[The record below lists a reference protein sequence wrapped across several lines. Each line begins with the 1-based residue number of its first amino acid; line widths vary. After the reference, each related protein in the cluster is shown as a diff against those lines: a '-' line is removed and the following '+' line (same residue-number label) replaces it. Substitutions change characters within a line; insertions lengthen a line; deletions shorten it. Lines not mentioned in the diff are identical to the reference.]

1 MELDGIRGDIMLPI
15 NDYQKLLYLALKK
28 TGYKVFDEVPIDET
42 LPLITISDYVLSE
55 GDMKSDGYII
65 QQQIDLYSQYEG
77 KKQVN
82 EMVASVLKEVKEIEN
97 TMVNEDGYYIGWVRL
112 LDSEILRMED
122 GIYVANLKF
131 EIHLE
136 EVI

>member
-1 MELDGIRGDIMLPI
+1 MLPI

-42 LPLITISDYVLSE
+42 LPLIMISDYVLSE
-55 GDMKSDGYII
+55 GDMKSNGYKI

-82 EMVASVLKEVKEIEN
+82 EMVASVLKEVKNICDTGIN
-97 TMVNEDGYYIGWVRL
+97 DSYFVGFVIL
-112 LDSEILRMED
+112 LESEVSRMED
-122 GIYVANLKF
+122 GLYVANLKF

-136 EVI
+136 EVM

>member
-1 MELDGIRGDIMLPI
+1 MLPI

-28 TGYKVFDEVPIDET
+28 TEYKVFDEVPIDET

-55 GDMKSDGYII
+55 GDMKSDGYKI

-82 EMVASVLKEVKEIEN
+82 EMVASVLKEVKNICDIKI
-97 TMVNEDGYYIGWVRL
+97 NESYFVGFVIL
-112 LDSEILRMED
+112 LESEISRMED
-122 GIYVANLKF
+122 GLYVANLKF

-136 EVI
+136 EVM

>member
-1 MELDGIRGDIMLPI
+1 MLPI

-42 LPLITISDYVLSE
+42 LPLIMISDYVLSE

-65 QQQIDLYSQYEG
+65 QQQIDLYPQYEG

-82 EMVASVLKEVKEIEN
+82 EMVASVLKEVKNICDTGIN
-97 TMVNEDGYYIGWVRL
+97 DSYFVGFVTL
-112 LDSEILRMED
+112 LESEISRMED
-122 GIYVANLKF
+122 GLYVANLKF

>member
-1 MELDGIRGDIMLPI
+1 MLPI
-15 NDYQKLLYLALKK
+15 NDYQKLLYSALKK

-55 GDMKSDGYII
+55 GDMKSNGYKI

-82 EMVASVLKEVKEIEN
+82 EMVASVLKEVKNICD
-97 TMVNEDGYYIGWVRL
+97 TGINESYFVGFVTL
-112 LDSEILRMED
+112 LESEISRMED
-122 GIYVANLKF
+122 GLYVANLKF

-136 EVI
+136 EVM

>member
-1 MELDGIRGDIMLPI
+1 MLPI

-82 EMVASVLKEVKEIEN
+82 EMVASVLKEVKNICD
-97 TMVNEDGYYIGWVRL
+97 TGINESYFVGFVIL
-112 LDSEILRMED
+112 LESEISRMED
-122 GIYVANLKF
+122 GLYVANLKF

-136 EVI
+136 EVM

>member
-1 MELDGIRGDIMLPI
+1 MLPI

-55 GDMKSDGYII
+55 GDMKSDGYKI

-82 EMVASVLKEVKEIEN
+82 EMVASVLKEVKNICD
-97 TMVNEDGYYIGWVRL
+97 TGINESYFVGFVTL
-112 LDSEILRMED
+112 LESEISRMED
-122 GIYVANLKF
+122 GLYVANLKF

>member
-1 MELDGIRGDIMLPI
+1 MLPI

-82 EMVASVLKEVKEIEN
+82 EMVASVLKEVKNICDIKIN
-97 TMVNEDGYYIGWVRL
+97 DSYFIGFVTL
-112 LDSEILRMED
+112 LESEISRMED
-122 GIYVANLKF
+122 GLYVANLKF

-136 EVI
+136 EVM

>member
-1 MELDGIRGDIMLPI
+1 MLPI

-42 LPLITISDYVLSE
+42 LPLITISDYILAE
-55 GDMKSDGYII
+55 GDIKSDGYKI

-82 EMVASVLKEVKEIEN
+82 EMVASVLKEVKNICD
-97 TMVNEDGYYIGWVRL
+97 TGINESYFIGYITL
-112 LDSEILRMED
+112 LESQVLRMED
-122 GIYVANLKF
+122 GLYVANLKF

>member
-1 MELDGIRGDIMLPI
+1 MLPI

-55 GDMKSDGYII
+55 GDMKSNGYKI

-82 EMVASVLKEVKEIEN
+82 EMVASVLKEVKNICDTKIN
-97 TMVNEDGYYIGWVRL
+97 DSYFVGFVTL
-112 LDSEILRMED
+112 LESEISRMED
-122 GIYVANLKF
+122 GLYVANLKF

-136 EVI
+136 EVM

>member
-1 MELDGIRGDIMLPI
+1 MLPI

-55 GDMKSDGYII
+55 GDMKSDGYKI

-82 EMVASVLKEVKEIEN
+82 EMVASVLKEVKNICD
-97 TMVNEDGYYIGWVRL
+97 TGINESYFVGFVTL
-112 LDSEILRMED
+112 LESEISRMED
-122 GIYVANLKF
+122 GLYVANLKF

-136 EVI
+136 EVM

>member
-1 MELDGIRGDIMLPI
+1 MLPI

-82 EMVASVLKEVKEIEN
+82 EMVASVLKEVKNICDTGIN
-97 TMVNEDGYYIGWVRL
+97 DSYFVGFVIL
-112 LDSEILRMED
+112 LESEVSRMED
-122 GIYVANLKF
+122 GLYVANLKF

-136 EVI
+136 EVM

>member
-1 MELDGIRGDIMLPI
+1 MLPI

-42 LPLITISDYVLSE
+42 LPLIMISDYVLSE

-82 EMVASVLKEVKEIEN
+82 EMVASVLKEVKNICDTGIN
-97 TMVNEDGYYIGWVRL
+97 DSYFVGFVIL
-112 LDSEILRMED
+112 LESEISRMED
-122 GIYVANLKF
+122 GLYVANLKF

>member
-1 MELDGIRGDIMLPI
+1 MLPI

>member
-1 MELDGIRGDIMLPI
+1 MLPI

-82 EMVASVLKEVKEIEN
+82 EIVASVLKEVKNICD
-97 TMVNEDGYYIGWVRL
+97 TGINESYFVGFVTL
-112 LDSEILRMED
+112 LESEVSRMED
-122 GIYVANLKF
+122 GLYVANLKF

-136 EVI
+136 EVM

>member
-1 MELDGIRGDIMLPI
+1 MLPI

-55 GDMKSDGYII
+55 GDIKSDGYII

-82 EMVASVLKEVKEIEN
+82 EMVASVLKEVKNICDTEI
-97 TMVNEDGYYIGWVRL
+97 NESYFVGFVIL
-112 LDSEILRMED
+112 LESEISRMED
-122 GIYVANLKF
+122 GLYVANLKF

>member
-1 MELDGIRGDIMLPI
+1 MLPI

-55 GDMKSDGYII
+55 GDMKSNGYII

-82 EMVASVLKEVKEIEN
+82 EMVASVLKEVKNICD
-97 TMVNEDGYYIGWVRL
+97 TGINESYFVGFVIL
-112 LDSEILRMED
+112 LESEVSRMED
-122 GIYVANLKF
+122 GLYVANLKF

-136 EVI
+136 EVM

>member
-1 MELDGIRGDIMLPI
+1 MLPI

-42 LPLITISDYVLSE
+42 LPLIMISDYVLSE

-82 EMVASVLKEVKEIEN
+82 EMVASVLKEVKNICD
-97 TMVNEDGYYIGWVRL
+97 TGINESYFVGFVTL
-112 LDSEILRMED
+112 LESEVSRMED
-122 GIYVANLKF
+122 GLYVANLKF

>member
-1 MELDGIRGDIMLPI
+1 MLPI

-28 TGYKVFDEVPIDET
+28 TGYKIFDEVPIDET

-55 GDMKSDGYII
+55 GDMKSDGYKI

-82 EMVASVLKEVKEIEN
+82 EMVASVLKEVKDICD
-97 TMVNEDGYYIGWVRL
+97 TGINESYFVGFITL
-112 LDSEILRMED
+112 LESEISRMED
-122 GIYVANLKF
+122 GLYVANLKF

>member
-1 MELDGIRGDIMLPI
+1 MLPI

-42 LPLITISDYVLSE
+42 LPLITISDYILAE
-55 GDMKSDGYII
+55 GDIKSDGYKI

-82 EMVASVLKEVKEIEN
+82 EMVASVLKEVKNICD
-97 TMVNEDGYYIGWVRL
+97 TGINESYFIGYVTL
-112 LDSEILRMED
+112 LESQVLRMEE
-122 GIYVANLKF
+122 GLYVANLKF

>member
-1 MELDGIRGDIMLPI
+1 MLPI

-55 GDMKSDGYII
+55 GDIKSDGYII

-82 EMVASVLKEVKEIEN
+82 EMVASVLKEGKNICDTEIN
-97 TMVNEDGYYIGWVRL
+97 DSYFIGFVTL
-112 LDSEILRMED
+112 LESEVSRMED
-122 GIYVANLKF
+122 GLYVANLKF

>member
-1 MELDGIRGDIMLPI
+1 MLPI
-15 NDYQKLLYLALKK
+15 NDYQKLLYLALNK

-55 GDMKSDGYII
+55 GDMKSNGYKI

-97 TMVNEDGYYIGWVRL
+97 TMVNEDGYFIGWVRL

>member
-1 MELDGIRGDIMLPI
+1 MLPI

-55 GDMKSDGYII
+55 GDMKSNGYKI

-82 EMVASVLKEVKEIEN
+82 EMVASVLKEVKDICDTGIN
-97 TMVNEDGYYIGWVRL
+97 DSYFVGFVTL
-112 LDSEILRMED
+112 LESEVSRMED
-122 GIYVANLKF
+122 GLYVANLKF

>member
-1 MELDGIRGDIMLPI
+1 MLPI

-82 EMVASVLKEVKEIEN
+82 EMVASVLKEVKNICD
-97 TMVNEDGYYIGWVRL
+97 TGINESYFIGFVTL
-112 LDSEILRMED
+112 LESEISRMED

>member
-1 MELDGIRGDIMLPI
+1 MLPI

-28 TGYKVFDEVPIDET
+28 TGYKVFDEVQADET
-42 LPLITISDYVLSE
+42 LPLITISDYILAE
-55 GDMKSDGYII
+55 GDIKTDGYKI

-82 EMVASVLKEVKEIEN
+82 EMVASVLKEVKDICD
-97 TMVNEDGYYIGWVRL
+97 TGINESYFIGFVTL
-112 LDSEILRMED
+112 LESQVLRMED
-122 GIYVANLKF
+122 GLYVANLKF

-136 EVI
+136 EVM

>member
-1 MELDGIRGDIMLPI
+1 MLPI

-82 EMVASVLKEVKEIEN
+82 EMVASVVKEVKNICDTGIN
-97 TMVNEDGYYIGWVRL
+97 DSYFVGFVIL
-112 LDSEILRMED
+112 LESEVSRMED
-122 GIYVANLKF
+122 GLYVANLKF

-136 EVI
+136 EVM

>member
-1 MELDGIRGDIMLPI
+1 MLPI

-55 GDMKSDGYII
+55 GDMKSNGYKI

-82 EMVASVLKEVKEIEN
+82 EMVASVLKEVKNICDTGIN
-97 TMVNEDGYYIGWVRL
+97 DSYFVGFVIL
-112 LDSEILRMED
+112 LESEISRMED
-122 GIYVANLKF
+122 GLYVANLKF
-131 EIHLE
+131 QIHLE

>member
-1 MELDGIRGDIMLPI
+1 MLPI

-42 LPLITISDYVLSE
+42 LPLITISDYILAE
-55 GDMKSDGYII
+55 GDIKSDGYKI

-82 EMVASVLKEVKEIEN
+82 EMVASVLKEVKEICD
-97 TMVNEDGYYIGWVRL
+97 TGINESYFIGYVTL
-112 LDSEILRMED
+112 LESQVLRMED
-122 GIYVANLKF
+122 GLYVANLKF

>member
-1 MELDGIRGDIMLPI
+1 MLPI

-28 TGYKVFDEVPIDET
+28 TGYKIFDEVPIDET
-42 LPLITISDYVLSE
+42 LPLITISDYILAE
-55 GDMKSDGYII
+55 GDIKSDGYKI

-82 EMVASVLKEVKEIEN
+82 EMVASVLKEVKNICD
-97 TMVNEDGYYIGWVRL
+97 TGINESYFVGFVSL
-112 LDSEILRMED
+112 LESEISRMED
-122 GIYVANLKF
+122 GLYVANLKF

>member
-1 MELDGIRGDIMLPI
+1 MLPI

-82 EMVASVLKEVKEIEN
+82 EMVASVLKEVKGICDTKIN
-97 TMVNEDGYYIGWVRL
+97 DGYFIGYVTL
-112 LDSEILRMED
+112 LESQVLRMED
-122 GIYVANLKF
+122 GLYVANLKF

-136 EVI
+136 EVM

>member
-1 MELDGIRGDIMLPI
+1 MLPI

-55 GDMKSDGYII
+55 GDMKSNGYKI

-82 EMVASVLKEVKEIEN
+82 EMVASVLKEVKDICD
-97 TMVNEDGYYIGWVRL
+97 TGINESYFVGFVTL
-112 LDSEILRMED
+112 LESEISRMED
-122 GIYVANLKF
+122 GLYVANLKF

-136 EVI
+136 EVM

>member
-1 MELDGIRGDIMLPI
+1 MLPI

-55 GDMKSDGYII
+55 GDMKSNGYKI

-82 EMVASVLKEVKEIEN
+82 EMVASVLKEVKNICDTGIN
-97 TMVNEDGYYIGWVRL
+97 NSYFIGFVTL
-112 LDSEILRMED
+112 LESEVSRMED
-122 GIYVANLKF
+122 GLYVANLKF

>member
-1 MELDGIRGDIMLPI
+1 
-15 NDYQKLLYLALKK
+15 
-28 TGYKVFDEVPIDET
+28 
-42 LPLITISDYVLSE
+42 
-55 GDMKSDGYII
+55 
-65 QQQIDLYSQYEG
+65 
-77 KKQVN
+77 
-82 EMVASVLKEVKEIEN
+82 MVASVLKEVKEIEN

>member
-1 MELDGIRGDIMLPI
+1 MLPI

-55 GDMKSDGYII
+55 GDMKSNGYKI

-82 EMVASVLKEVKEIEN
+82 EMVASVLKEVKDICN
-97 TMVNEDGYYIGWVRL
+97 TGINESCFIGFVIL
-112 LDSEILRMED
+112 LESEVSRMED
-122 GIYVANLKF
+122 GLYVANLKF

-136 EVI
+136 EVM

>member
-1 MELDGIRGDIMLPI
+1 MLPI

-55 GDMKSDGYII
+55 GDMKSNGYKI

-82 EMVASVLKEVKEIEN
+82 EMVASVLKEVKNICD
-97 TMVNEDGYYIGWVRL
+97 TGINESYFIGFVTL
-112 LDSEILRMED
+112 LESEISRMED
-122 GIYVANLKF
+122 GLYVANLKF

-136 EVI
+136 EVM

>member
-1 MELDGIRGDIMLPI
+1 MLPI

-55 GDMKSDGYII
+55 GDMKSNGYKI

-82 EMVASVLKEVKEIEN
+82 EMVASVLKEVKNICDTGIN
-97 TMVNEDGYYIGWVRL
+97 DSYFVGFVIL
-112 LDSEILRMED
+112 LESEISRMED
-122 GIYVANLKF
+122 GLYVANLKF

>member
-1 MELDGIRGDIMLPI
+1 MLPI

-82 EMVASVLKEVKEIEN
+82 EMVASVVKEVKNICD
-97 TMVNEDGYYIGWVRL
+97 TGINESYFIGYVTL
-112 LDSEILRMED
+112 LESQVLRMED
-122 GIYVANLKF
+122 GLYVANLKF

-136 EVI
+136 EVM

>member
-1 MELDGIRGDIMLPI
+1 MLPI
-15 NDYQKLLYLALKK
+15 NDYQKLLYSALKK

-82 EMVASVLKEVKEIEN
+82 EMVASVLKEVKNICD
-97 TMVNEDGYYIGWVRL
+97 TGINESYFIGFVTL
-112 LDSEILRMED
+112 LESEVSRMED
-122 GIYVANLKF
+122 GLYVANLKF

>member
-1 MELDGIRGDIMLPI
+1 MLPI

-42 LPLITISDYVLSE
+42 LPLIMISDYVLSE

-136 EVI
+136 EVM

>member
-1 MELDGIRGDIMLPI
+1 MLPI

-55 GDMKSDGYII
+55 GDIKSDGYII

-82 EMVASVLKEVKEIEN
+82 EMVASVLKEVKNICD
-97 TMVNEDGYYIGWVRL
+97 TGINESYFIGYVTL
-112 LDSEILRMED
+112 LESQVLRMED
-122 GIYVANLKF
+122 GLYVANLKF
-131 EIHLE
+131 ELHLE

>member
-1 MELDGIRGDIMLPI
+1 MLPI

-42 LPLITISDYVLSE
+42 LPLIMISDYVLSE

-82 EMVASVLKEVKEIEN
+82 EMVASVLKEVKNICD
-97 TMVNEDGYYIGWVRL
+97 TGINESYFIGFVTL
-112 LDSEILRMED
+112 LESEISRMED
-122 GIYVANLKF
+122 GLYVANLKF

-136 EVI
+136 EVM